1 VQGCGRSPTAALQH
15 QSAATQGAVLV
26 GRYTESVCKL
36 CRREGLKLFLKG
48 DRCFTVKCAIEK
60 RNYPPGEH
68 GQRRSKPSEYGLQ
81 LREKQ
86 KMKRLYGIQE
96 AQFRTYFEMAE
107 RQKGVTGENLVRLLE
122 QRLDNVVHRL
132 GFGAS
137 RAQARML
144 IGHGHV
150 LVNGRRVTISS
161 FLLRAGDVVE
171 VRPASRD
178 REVIQVA
185 LEGAKKRRI
194 PSWLELDAATF
205 KGTVRSLPSKEE
217 MAIPVQEQL
226 VVALYSK

>member
-1 VQGCGRSPTAALQH
+1 VARHTDP
-15 QSAATQGAVLV
+15 
-26 GRYTESVCKL
+26 VCKL

-48 DRCFTVKCAIEK
+48 DRCFTLKCAIEK

-86 KMKRLYGIQE
+86 KMKRVYGIHE
-96 AQFRTYFEMAE
+96 TQFRNYFEMAE
-107 RQKGVTGENLVRLLE
+107 RQKGITGENLVRLLE

-144 IGHGHV
+144 IGHGHIR
-150 LVNGRRVTISS
+150 VNGRRVTIPAY
-161 FLLRAGDVVE
+161 LVRAGDVVE
-171 VRPASRD
+171 VAPASRD
-178 REVIQVA
+178 REAIKVA
-185 LEGAKKRRI
+185 LEGAKKRRV
-194 PSWLELDAATF
+194 PSWLELDAVSF

>member
-1 VQGCGRSPTAALQH
+1 M
-15 QSAATQGAVLV
+15 
-26 GRYTESVCKL
+26 GRYIEPVCKL

-48 DRCFTVKCAIEK
+48 DRCFTLKCAIEK

-86 KMKRLYGIQE
+86 KMKRMYGIQE
-96 AQFRTYFEMAE
+96 TQFRTYFRMAE
-107 RQKGVTGENLVRLLE
+107 RQKGITGENLVRLLE

-132 GFGAS
+132 GLGAS

-144 IGHGHV
+144 IGHGHIR
-150 LVNGRRVTISS
+150 VNGRRVTIPSY
-161 FLLRAGDVVE
+161 LLRAGDVVE
-171 VRPASRD
+171 IQPPSR
-178 REVIQVA
+178 EMGAIKAA
-185 LEGAKKRRI
+185 LEGAKKRRV
-194 PSWLELDAATF
+194 PSWLELDAASF